1 MKTSCVSV
9 NVALSQAGESPDT
22 RQEGWSRA
30 VERLARRQATGMRA
44 GGDGRDRCSR
54 ARTSGDWPSGP
65 GHEIARPDRVEEHP
79 DQQVE
84 EARDRTRGCTGIEG
98 ERTGGYRTSVR
109 SHHSHVGSNDATR
122 SEQNTGRGLGQQP
135 CALQN
140 RQLYIS
146 APKLALCERDRTYEA
161 AQ

>member
-1 MKTSCVSV
+1 MW
-9 NVALSQAGESPDT
+9 LSHKPWESPDT
-22 RQEGWSRA
+22 RQEEWSWG
-30 VERLARRQATGMRA
+30 VERLARRLAAGMPETKEGETAATEPGQAET
-44 GGDGRDRCSR
+44 
-54 ARTSGDWPSGP
+54 GP

-84 EARDRTRGCTGIEG
+84 EARDRTRGYTGIEG

-146 APKLALCERDRTYEA
+146 APNLALRERDRTYEA